1 MQTDFV
7 HLRVQSSYSLLQSA
21 LKVEQIVKKAKNCSM
36 QSVALTDKNNLFGM
50 LEFALAAS
58 KAGVKPIHGA
68 IMNIS
73 YLNEF
78 GEITLLAKNNIGYS
92 NLLKLVS
99 SVYTTPSPSQ
109 NHQITIEHLEQ
120 YSDGLIILS
129 GYTDGI
135 VGKSLLNK
143 KESDAISYTKK
154 LQHIFG
160 DRLYFEVMRHG
171 LLNEQ
176 AIEQSYLKLAS
187 DMSVPVVATNN
198 VLFENI
204 EMHDAHDVML
214 CIAAGLTKEHTDRH
228 MVSNQCYLK
237 STTEMQKLFSDIPEA
252 LENSIH
258 IATRCSV
265 MAEGINP
272 MMPIFTEEV
281 SEKDLLKQ
289 ISFEGLGARLDKKF
303 TYRNHTKEEKESI
316 RLEYTKRLQYEL
328 DIICRMDFA
337 GYFLI
342 VSDFIKWSKS
352 NGISVGP
359 GRGSGAGSIVAWCL
373 LITDLDPIRFG
384 LLFERFLNPER
395 VSMPDFDI
403 DFCQERR
410 GEVIEYVRQKY
421 GPNRVGQI
429 ITFGKMQAKAVIK
442 DVSRVLSLG
451 YSCAE
456 YLTELVPFNA
466 VTPVTLEQAIKDVPE
481 LKRAYKGE
489 GLYNMSGDEELIK
502 QVLDTALILEG
513 LNRHVSVHA
522 AGIVIGGKDLV
533 EILPVYRDPSSEM
546 LITQYSMKYAEIA
559 GLVKFDFLGLQTLT
573 VIAKCCNM
581 LKERDVDIDLI
592 NLPLDDP
599 KTYELLSRGEGAG
612 VFQFESVGMRDTLKR
627 MRPDCIEDLIA
638 LGALYRPG
646 PMDNIPTYIAC
657 KHGKER
663 PDYLHPALE
672 DILQE
677 TYGVIIYQEQ
687 VLEIAKVLSGYS
699 LGAADL
705 LRRAMGKKI
714 KSEMEDQQRLFVEGA
729 ENNGIDSDQ
738 AQNIFATVAKFA
750 GYGFNKA
757 HAAAYGM
764 ISYQTAYLKANYTA
778 EFLVACLNLDMNDS
792 DKINLFINEAKLYG
806 IEVIPPDINKSKGSF
821 FLKDGQIIFA
831 LGAIKGITVSAG
843 DAIAQERQKKSNFK
857 NIVDFVE
864 RIEHKILNKKLLEN
878 IIKAGGFD
886 SLQNV
891 CNRNQLLLSIPK
903 LLSHANL
910 CNTEKA
916 SKQYSLIKMPNNNIL
931 LEAPPLSQKDSA
943 FLEFDVLGMFLSY
956 HPFTD
961 YAALLEKHNIVSSHY
976 IKNELKEKSSHL
988 KIAGVIQKKDS
999 RMSQRG
1005 RFITI
1010 QLSDHYGNIELTIFS
1025 DEVIKEYAH
1034 LLNIKNIIVATCDV
1048 FKDEGGFRITALKFQ
1063 DLEEVLDSLQ
1073 YKFKIFAETEDQL
1086 KIVLELLKTQ
1096 TASKEPNTCIEL
1108 FVKTD
1113 DSFFAKVKLP
1123 PMSFSA
1129 EVIKKLDTITTK

>member
-1 MQTDFV
+1 MNTEFV
-7 HLRVQSSYSLLQSA
+7 HLRVQSSYSMLQSA
-21 LKVEQIVKKAKNCSM
+21 MKIEQIVAKAKCYNM
-36 QSVALTDKNNLFGM
+36 ESVALTDKNNLFGM
-50 LEFALAAS
+50 LEFALAAC
-58 KAGVKPIHGA
+58 KTGIKPIHGV
-68 IMNIS
+68 IMNID
-73 YLNEF
+73 YLNES
-78 GEITLLAKNNIGYS
+78 GEIILLAQNDIGYS

-99 SVYTTPSPSQ
+99 SIYTSTHLSQ
-109 NHQITIEHLEQ
+109 NHKITIEHLEKFNE
-120 YSDGLIILS
+120 GLIILS

-135 VGKSLLNK
+135 VGKALINNK
-143 KESDAISYTKK
+143 ISDAISYTQK
-154 LQHIFG
+154 LLNIFG
-160 DRLYFEVMRHG
+160 NRLYFEVMRHG
-171 LLNEQ
+171 LINEQ
-176 AIEQSYLKLAS
+176 TIEQSYLKLAF

-214 CIAAGLTKEHTDRH
+214 CIAAGLTKEHTERN
-228 MVSNQCYLK
+228 MVSNQCYFK
-237 STTEMQKLFSDIPEA
+237 STEEMKKLFSDIPEA
-252 LENSIH
+252 LENSVH

-265 MAEGINP
+265 MAESVGP
-272 MMPIFTEEV
+272 MMPSFTNDV

-289 ISFEGLGARLDKKF
+289 NAFQGLTERLEKKF
-303 TYRNHTKEEKESI
+303 TYQNYKEEEKET
-316 RLEYTKRLQYEL
+316 LKQEYTKRLQYEL
-328 DIICRMDFA
+328 DIICKMDFA

-342 VSDFIKWSKS
+342 VSDFIKWSK
-352 NGISVGP
+352 NNNISVGP

-373 LITDLDPIRFG
+373 LITDIDPIRFG

-451 YSCAE
+451 YSYAD

-466 VTPVTLEQAIKDVPE
+466 VTPVTLEQALHDVPE
-481 LKRAYKGE
+481 LKRAHKGE
-489 GLYNMSGDEELIK
+489 GLYNMAGEEDLIK

-513 LNRHVSVHA
+513 LHRHVSVHA
-522 AGIVIGGKDLV
+522 AGIVIGSKDLV
-533 EILPVYRDPSSEM
+533 EILPVYRDPSNEM

-573 VIAKCCNM
+573 VIAKCCSM
-581 LKERDVDIDLI
+581 LASRDVNIDLT

-612 VFQFESVGMRDTLKR
+612 VFQFESFGMRDTLKR
-627 MRPDCIEDLIA
+627 MKPDCIEDLIA

-663 PDYLHPALE
+663 PDYLHPALTN
-672 DILQE
+672 ILQE

-687 VLEIAKVLSGYS
+687 VLEIAKVLAGYS

-714 KSEMEDQQRLFVEGA
+714 KSEMEDQERLFIEGA
-729 ENNGIDSDQ
+729 ENNGIDSNQ

-806 IEVIPPDINKSKGSF
+806 IEVVPPDINKSSGSF
-821 FLKDGQIIFA
+821 VLQEGQIIFA
-831 LGAIKGITVSAG
+831 LGAIKGVTVHAG
-843 DAIAQERQKKSNFK
+843 DAIAHERQKKGNFRD
-857 NIVDFVE
+857 IVDLVE
-864 RIEHKILNKKLLEN
+864 RIEHKIVNKKLLES
-878 IIKAGGFD
+878 IVKAGGFD
-886 SLQNV
+886 STQNTA
-891 CNRNQLLLSIPK
+891 NRNQLLVSIPK

-910 CNTEKA
+910 CNTEKT

-931 LEAPPLSQKDSA
+931 LDEAPISKKDSA

-956 HPFTD
+956 HPFND
-961 YAALLEKHNIVSSHY
+961 YATLLEKHNIVSSHY
-976 IKNELKEKSSHL
+976 IKNELKEKFSHL

-1005 RFITI
+1005 RFLTV
-1010 QLSDHYGNIELTIFS
+1010 QLSDQYGNIDLTIFS
-1025 DEVIKEYAH
+1025 DDVIKEYAH
-1034 LLNIKNIIVATCDV
+1034 LLNIKNIVVASCEV

-1063 DLEEVLDSLQ
+1063 DLDEALNSLQ
-1073 YKFKIFAETEDQL
+1073 HKLKIYIETQEQL
-1086 KIVLELLKTQ
+1086 KNILSIIKPNILDNK
-1096 TASKEPNTCIEL
+1096 APNTSIEL
-1108 FVKTD
+1108 FIKTEHA
-1113 DSFFAKVKLP
+1113 FFAKVKLP
-1123 PMSFSA
+1123 ELSLPHHI
-1129 EVIKKLDTITTK
+1129 IKKLDATN